1 MPDFGFVGPSYEAPS
16 IYQDAQEC
24 INFYPEVDPTKPPG
38 TRGIVALYPTPG
50 YTMLAQL
57 EVGPVRGMRALS
69 GGQYLV
75 VVSGGSV
82 YALNTFMVAT
92 LVGSIPGTGQVSISD
107 NITFANGLTAYIVSG
122 PNRYIWIAATNTFS
136 ALSNLDGAW
145 TGADVCDVV
154 DNYNIYNEPNTQNW
168 GATDLGSSLSTN
180 AYYGAKDGAPDNLV
194 SIIVDHRQVYL
205 LGEFTT
211 EVWADVGNQIP
222 GIISFPFARVPGTM
236 VQHGIAARFSVARF
250 AEAFMFVSQDQRGQS
265 IIGMIAGYQFQRIST
280 HAVEQSLVDKTISDA
295 IAWTYQI
302 QGHEFYVVTFPSA
315 DLTWVYDLASQA
327 WHKWLSFYDGEF
339 HRHRS
344 NCGVNFAGN
353 IIIGDYQNGRL
364 YQLSNT
370 VYTDA
375 DQPIRRL
382 RRAPHLTT
390 DLQRQYFDEFQIQ
403 FQPGVGLAGNDPTA
417 PLENLLAELYDTPF
431 LTTQADVI
439 LDTESGDDL
448 LATLLGATT
457 DLLTESGDDL
467 LASVATT
474 QGVDP
479 QAMLRW
485 SNDGGST
492 WSNEHWTSIGKIG
505 RYQNRAIWR
514 RLGMA
519 RDRIFEVSISDPVK
533 AVIVSANLKAS
544 VGDN

>member
-50 YTMLAQL
+50 YTVAAQFSA
-57 EVGPVRGMRALS
+57 GPVRGMRALS
-69 GGQYLV
+69 GGKYLV
-75 VVSGGSV
+75 VVSGNTAYSMTSAMIPTAIGSV
-82 YALNTFMVAT
+82 
-92 LVGSIPGTGQVSISD
+92 SGTGPVSISD
-107 NITFANGLTAYIVSG
+107 NVTTADGLTAYIVNG
-122 PNRYIWIAATNTFS
+122 PERYTWVAFSNTFTM
-136 ALSNLDGAW
+136 LPGTDGPW
-145 TGADVCDVV
+145 QGANVCEVV
-154 DNYNIYNEPNTQNW
+154 DNYNIYNQPGTQNW
-168 GATDLGSSLSTN
+168 AATDLGSSLSTN

-211 EVWADVGNQIP
+211 EVWTDIGNVIP
-222 GIISFPFARVPGTM
+222 GIISFPFQRVPGTM
-236 VQHGIAARFSVARF
+236 VQHGIGAQFSVARF

-265 IIGMIAGYQFQRIST
+265 IIGMIAGYQFQRVST

-302 QGHEFYVVTFPSA
+302 EGHEFYVVTFPSA

-327 WHKWLSFYDGEF
+327 WHKWLSFSNGEF

-344 NCGVNFAGN
+344 NCGTNFAGN
-353 IIIGDYQNGRL
+353 IFIGDYQNGML
-364 YQLSNT
+364 YKLSNT
-370 VYTDA
+370 VYTNNGE
-375 DQPIRRL
+375 PIRRL

-403 FQPGVGLAGNDPTA
+403 FQPGVGLAGNDPTD
-417 PLENLLAELYDTPF
+417 LLSNLLAEGFPF
-431 LTTQADVI
+431 LATE
-439 LDTESGDDL
+439 LDEDIATEAGVGL
-448 LATLLGATT
+448 LAVTPITT
-457 DLLTESGDDL
+457 SDDLLTESGEDIL
-467 LASVATT
+467 VSVATV

-492 WSNEHWTSIGKIG
+492 WSNEHWTSIGRIG

>member
-50 YTMLAQL
+50 YTMVAQL
-57 EVGPVRGMRALS
+57 AVGLVRGMRALS

-75 VVSGGSV
+75 VVS
-82 YALNTFMVAT
+82 NTSAYVMTSAMVPT
-92 LVGSIPGTGQVSISD
+92 LIGFVSGIGQVSISD
-107 NITFANGLTAYIVSG
+107 NVTIADGLTAYIVNG
-122 PNRYIWIAATNTFS
+122 TDRYTWVAATGVFTQLP
-136 ALSNLDGAW
+136 ATDGPW
-145 TGADVCDVV
+145 QGANVCEVV
-154 DNYNIYNEPNTQNW
+154 DNYNIYNQPGTQNW
-168 GATDLGSSLSTN
+168 AATDLGSSLSTN

-194 SIIVDHRQVYL
+194 SLIVDHRQVYL

-211 EVWADVGNQIP
+211 EVWTDIGNVIP
-222 GIISFPFARVPGTM
+222 GIISFPFSRVPGTM
-236 VQHGIAARFSVARF
+236 VQHGIAAQFSVARF

-265 IIGMIAGYQFQRIST
+265 IIGMIAGYQFQRVST

-302 QGHEFYVVTFPSA
+302 EGHEFYVVTFPSA

-327 WHKWLSFYDGEF
+327 WHKWLSFSNGEF

-344 NCGVNFAGN
+344 NCGTNFAGK
-353 IIIGDYQNGRL
+353 IIIGDYQNGML

-370 VYTDA
+370 VYTNNGE
-375 DQPIRRL
+375 PIRRL

-403 FQPGVGLAGNDPTA
+403 FQPGVGLAGNDPTD
-417 PLENLLAELYDTPF
+417 LLSNLLAEGFPF
-431 LTTQADVI
+431 LATE
-439 LDTESGDDL
+439 LDDDIATETGIGL
-448 LATLLGATT
+448 LAVTPITT
-457 DLLTESGDDL
+457 SDDLLTESGEDIL
-467 LASVATT
+467 VSVATV

-492 WSNEHWTSIGKIG
+492 WSNEHWTSIGRIG